1 MRLRIVPEQRTSTAF
16 ILNCRTHVGKP
27 CACTFTGCHN
37 CIQTCC
43 GFYHAGVQ
51 ARARQGNASSAV
63 AEAIS
68 SDAVLAALA
77 DSALNIVGRFDNTSS
92 SSETADASA
101 VGRRTGSNGS
111 GSSGGGNASPSV
123 FRQRAAGLG
132 SPSAKA
138 QQLMVQLQEFMQQH
152 VYPAEATFDA
162 HAHGPN
168 R

>member
-1 MRLRIVPEQRTSTAF
+1 LD
-16 ILNCRTHVGKP
+16 C
-27 CACTFTGCHN
+27 
-37 CIQTCC
+37 
-43 GFYHAGVQ
+43 HAGVQ
-51 ARARQGNASSAV
+51 ARARQGNAASAV

-77 DSALNIVGRFDNTSS
+77 DSALKIVARFDSS
-92 SSETADASA
+92 SSSSSSGLAAPGAS
-101 VGRRTGSNGS
+101 G
-111 GSSGGGNASPSV
+111 GSSSSSGAGVPV
-123 FRQRAAGLG
+123 LRQRAAGLG

-138 QQLMVQLQEFMQQH
+138 QQLMQQLQEFMQQH

>member
-1 MRLRIVPEQRTSTAF
+1 MLLLWLLYGASLLGLQVLHSPQHLA
-16 ILNCRTHVGKP
+16 LN
-27 CACTFTGCHN
+27 FFEL
-37 CIQTCC
+37 CC
-43 GFYHAGVQ
+43 GMWVWLWVSAGVQ
-51 ARARQGNASSAV
+51 ARARQGNAASAE

-77 DSALNIVGRFDNTSS
+77 DAALNIVARFDNNSSSTVATAAGTAAGGSVTALSGNSS
-92 SSETADASA
+92 SS
-101 VGRRTGSNGS
+101 
-111 GSSGGGNASPSV
+111 SSGCGSV
-123 FRQRAAGLG
+123 LRQRAAGLG

-138 QQLMVQLQEFMQQH
+138 QQLMQQLQEFMVQY